1 MTWRVGA
8 FHLSNAWPFVPHN
21 TTPAPLSIHPSPFLG
36 FLSRGML
43 QVQPTHTDSLFLPL
57 VGHLGAEKTIGSN
70 LVSLSFSHSGWV
82 SRANQ
87 QLYLWPAE
95 ENLGDPISS
104 THTGTHMHMTGYLL
118 TYQTTHRQ
126 IASNTYTQLELGS
139 CVLVAKAGEHM
150 QTYIYVVLTAHLNK
164 GVKVWH
170 THTHKDSWQAEI
182 VTKTSGSAAKTEIG
196 PEYSLSLDGARLN
209 FRDSFL

>member
-1 MTWRVGA
+1 MPDL
-8 FHLSNAWPFVPHN
+8 LSLTVCHN

-87 QLYLWPAE
+87 QLYLRPAE

-118 TYQTTHRQ
+118 AYQTTHRH

-139 CVLVAKAGEHM
+139 CVLLAKAGEHM

-170 THTHKDSWQAEI
+170 THTH
-182 VTKTSGSAAKTEIG
+182 TKTPGRNCDEDKWFSCEDWDRTGIFFISWRCAA
-196 PEYSLSLDGARLN
+196 
-209 FRDSFL
+209 